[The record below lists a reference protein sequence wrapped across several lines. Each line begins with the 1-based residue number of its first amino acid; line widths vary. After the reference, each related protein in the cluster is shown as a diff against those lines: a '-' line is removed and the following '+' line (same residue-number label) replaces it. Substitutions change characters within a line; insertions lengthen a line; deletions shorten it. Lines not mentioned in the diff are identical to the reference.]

1 MKRIRIRGP
10 MKPGTKILKDIV
22 PGAGRRWLNPEGED
36 FEVEVA
42 LTPWIQ
48 AVIARGDVETAP
60 EQKPA
65 KRQPPP
71 KVPKYQEVDE

>member
-22 PGAGRRWLNPEGED
+22 PGAGRRWLNPDGED
-36 FEVEVA
+36 FECEVA

-48 AVIARGDVETAP
+48 AVLARGDVEIAP
-60 EQKPA
+60 EPKKKA
-65 KRQPPP
+65 RP